1 MRSRASI
8 CWIASLLL
16 LAASPAL
23 GASEAPPGEFAAAAI
38 SRKVTVEVYAREGCP
53 HCAEAEAFLRPL
65 AASRPD
71 VELVVYDVA
80 HDPAAR
86 ERMQQRASAAGIEA
100 LGVPMIV
107 VDGQILVGYS
117 SDETTGRRIVALI
130 DAAAADP
137 PVEADP
143 HAACEGAPGNPTCRA
158 AEEAEEVELPLLGH
172 VRVRD
177 FGLPLFT
184 LVVGLL
190 DGFNPCAMWVLLF
203 LLSLLAGM
211 RDRRRMAAIGGTFV
225 VISGV
230 AYFTFMAAWLNVF
243 LLLGVSRAVELALG
257 GVALVIG
264 ALNVKDAAGFGRG
277 PSLKIPE
284 SAKPGIY
291 RRVRAI
297 VQAERTLGA
306 VAAAAVLAVLVNII
320 ELACTAG
327 LPAVYTRV
335 LTAHH
340 LPAWSY
346 YGYLL
351 LYIAAYM
358 FDDALMV
365 TIALVTLSRT
375 KLQERGGRALK
386 LISGLVMLFLGLA
399 LVVFPQWLVW

>member
-1 MRSRASI
+1 MRSRAALG
-8 CWIASLLL
+8 WIGFVLL
-16 LAASPAL
+16 LAGSPAR
-23 GASEAPPGEFAAAAI
+23 GASEAPADEVAVVAPSGA
-38 SRKVTVEVYAREGCP
+38 VTMEVYVRPGCP
-53 HCAEAEAFLRPL
+53 HCAVAEAYLRKL
-65 AASRPD
+65 VTTRPG
-71 VELVVYDVA
+71 VELIVLDVA

-86 ERMQQRASAAGIEA
+86 QRMQERASAAGIEA
-100 LGVPMIV
+100 LGVPMIAV
-107 VDGQILVGYS
+107 NGQVLVGFLS
-117 SDETTGRRIVALI
+117 EETSGREIVALL
-130 DAAAADP
+130 DGAAARPVQAAAD
-137 PVEADP
+137 
-143 HAACEGAPGNPTCRA
+143 AACEATPDDASCR
-158 AEEAEEVELPLLGH
+158 EVEEVEEVDLPLLGR

-177 FGLPLFT
+177 LGLPLLT

-203 LLSLLAGM
+203 LLSLIAGL
-211 RDRRRMAAIGGTFV
+211 RDRRRMAAIAGTFV
-225 VISGV
+225 LVSGV
-230 AYFTFMAAWLNVF
+230 AYYAFMAAWLNVF
-243 LLLGVSRAVELALG
+243 LLVGASRAVELVLG

-264 ALNVKDAAGFGRG
+264 VLNVKDGFGLGRG

-297 VQAERTLGA
+297 VQAERMLGA

-327 LPAVYTRV
+327 LPAIYTRV

-351 LYIAAYM
+351 LYVAAYM

-365 TIALVTLSRT
+365 AIALVTLSRT

-386 LISGLVMLFLGLA
+386 LISGLVMLFLGLG
-399 LVVFPQWLVW
+399 LVAFPQWLAW